1 MKLCERFP
9 LLDLMC
15 LLDKISRFLSAEEK
29 TPYVNFCRVM
39 LALRNR
45 APAAATNELFENE
58 N

>member
-1 MKLCERFP
+1 MNEFVPKFP
-9 LLDLMC
+9 LINLMC

-29 TPYVNFCRVM
+29 TLLYTFVM

-45 APAAATNELFENE
+45 APAAATNEPFKNK